1 MKYKVTTG
9 PNAYSF
15 YDQSTGINIIR
26 GEVKELTGAQYRTK
40 RIQMAINSG
49 HLVMVQEGAKVNKYD
64 EKAIDRLYKKMKKQQ
79 SNGMEISKIAKAY
92 SLEEAK
98 LVAKSKGVEYDEKD
112 TVQSILEVLLS
123 DTEE

>member
-1 MKYKVTTG
+1 MKYQVTTG

-49 HLVMVQEGAKVNKYD
+49 HLVMVQEGAKVDKYD

>member
-1 MKYKVTTG
+1 MKYQVTTG

-49 HLVMVQEGAKVNKYD
+49 HLMLVQEGTKVDKYD
-64 EKAIDRLYKKMKKQQ
+64 EKAIDKLYKKMKKQQ

-98 LVAKSKGVEYDEKD
+98 LVAKLKRVEYDEKD

>member
-1 MKYKVTTG
+1 MKYQVTTG

-40 RIQMAINSG
+40 RIQMALNSG

-112 TVQSILEVLLS
+112 TVQSILEVILS

>member
-1 MKYKVTTG
+1 MKYQVTTG

-49 HLVMVQEGAKVNKYD
+49 HLVMVQDGAKVNKYD
-64 EKAIDRLYKKMKKQQ
+64 DKAIERLYKKMKKQQ

>member
-1 MKYKVTTG
+1 MKYQVTTG

-49 HLVMVQEGAKVNKYD
+49 HLVMVQDGAKINKYD

>member
-1 MKYKVTTG
+1 MKYQVTTG

-49 HLVMVQEGAKVNKYD
+49 HLVMVQDGAKVNKYD

-92 SLEEAK
+92 SLDEAK

>member
-1 MKYKVTTG
+1 MKYQVTTG
-9 PNAYSF
+9 PSAYSF

-26 GEVKELTGAQYRTK
+26 GEIKELTGAQYRTK

-49 HLVMVQEGAKVNKYD
+49 HLVMVQDGAKVNKYD

>member
-1 MKYKVTTG
+1 MKYQVTTG

-64 EKAIDRLYKKMKKQQ
+64 EKAIEKLYKKMKKQQ

>member
-1 MKYKVTTG
+1 MKYQVTTG

-40 RIQMAINSG
+40 RIQMALNSG

-79 SNGMEISKIAKAY
+79 SNGMEISKISKAY

>member
-1 MKYKVTTG
+1 MKYQVTTG

-64 EKAIDRLYKKMKKQQ
+64 EKAIDRLYKKMKNQQ

>member
-1 MKYKVTTG
+1 MKYQVTTG

-49 HLVMVQEGAKVNKYD
+49 HLVMVQDGAKVNKYD
-64 EKAIDRLYKKMKKQQ
+64 EKAIDSLYKKMKKQQ

-98 LVAKSKGVEYDEKD
+98 LVAKTKGVEYDEKD

>member
-1 MKYKVTTG
+1 MKYQVTTG

-26 GEVKELTGAQYRTK
+26 GEVKELIGAQYRTK

>member
-1 MKYKVTTG
+1 MKYQVTTG

-49 HLVMVQEGAKVNKYD
+49 HLVMVQE
-64 EKAIDRLYKKMKKQQ
+64 
-79 SNGMEISKIAKAY
+79 
-92 SLEEAK
+92 
-98 LVAKSKGVEYDEKD
+98 
-112 TVQSILEVLLS
+112 
-123 DTEE
+123 

>member
-1 MKYKVTTG
+1 MKYQVTTG

-49 HLVMVQEGAKVNKYD
+49 HLMLVQDGTKVDKYD
-64 EKAIDRLYKKMKKQQ
+64 EKAIDKLYKKMKKQQ

>member
-1 MKYKVTTG
+1 MKYQVTTG

-64 EKAIDRLYKKMKKQQ
+64 GKAIDRLYKKMKKQQ

>member
-1 MKYKVTTG
+1 MKYQVTTG

-49 HLVMVQEGAKVNKYD
+49 HLVMVQEGSKVDKYD

>member
-1 MKYKVTTG
+1 MKYQVTTG

-64 EKAIDRLYKKMKKQQ
+64 EKAIDRLYKKMEKQQ

>member
-1 MKYKVTTG
+1 MKYQVTTG

-49 HLVMVQEGAKVNKYD
+49 HLVRVQEGAKVDKYD
-64 EKAIDRLYKKMKKQQ
+64 DKAIERLYKKMKKQQ

>member
-1 MKYKVTTG
+1 MKYQVTTG

-49 HLVMVQEGAKVNKYD
+49 HLVMVQEGAKVDKYD
-64 EKAIDRLYKKMKKQQ
+64 EKAIERLYKKMKKQQ

>member
-1 MKYKVTTG
+1 MKYQVTTG

-64 EKAIDRLYKKMKKQQ
+64 EKAIDRLYKKMRKQQ

>member
-1 MKYKVTTG
+1 MKYQVTTG

-49 HLVMVQEGAKVNKYD
+49 HLVMVQEGAKVDKYD
-64 EKAIDRLYKKMKKQQ
+64 EKAIDKLYKKMKKQQ

>member
-1 MKYKVTTG
+1 MKYQVTTG

-40 RIQMAINSG
+40 RIQMALNSG

-123 DTEE
+123 DTED

>member
-40 RIQMAINSG
+40 RIQMAINTG
-49 HLVMVQEGAKVNKYD
+49 HLVMVPDGARVDKYD
-64 EKAIDRLYKKMKKQQ
+64 EKAIERLYKKMKRQQ
-79 SNGMEISKIAKAY
+79 SNGMDIAKISAII
-92 SLEEAK
+92 SNI
-98 LVAKSKGVEYDEKD
+98 LVTFLL
-112 TVQSILEVLLS
+112 TVVSFVGHNNY
-123 DTEE
+123 TFKN

>member
-1 MKYKVTTG
+1 MKYQVTTG

-49 HLVMVQEGAKVNKYD
+49 HLVMVQDGAKVNKYD

>member
-1 MKYKVTTG
+1 MKYQVTTG

-49 HLVMVQEGAKVNKYD
+49 HLMLVQEGAKVNKYD

>member
-1 MKYKVTTG
+1 MKYQVTTG

-40 RIQMAINSG
+40 RVQMAINSG

>member
-1 MKYKVTTG
+1 MKYQVTTG

-64 EKAIDRLYKKMKKQQ
+64 EKAIDKLYKKMKKQQ

>member
-1 MKYKVTTG
+1 MKYQVTTG

-49 HLVMVQEGAKVNKYD
+49 HLVIVQDGAKVNKYD
-64 EKAIDRLYKKMKKQQ
+64 EKSIERLYKRMKKQQ
-79 SNGMEISKIAKAY
+79 SSGMEISKIAKAY

>member
-1 MKYKVTTG
+1 MKYQVTTG

-49 HLVMVQEGAKVNKYD
+49 HLMLVQDGAKIDKYD
-64 EKAIDRLYKKMKKQQ
+64 EKAIDKLYKKMKKQQ

>member
-1 MKYKVTTG
+1 MKYPVTTG

>member
-1 MKYKVTTG
+1 
-9 PNAYSF
+9 
-15 YDQSTGINIIR
+15 
-26 GEVKELTGAQYRTK
+26 
-40 RIQMAINSG
+40 
-49 HLVMVQEGAKVNKYD
+49 MVQEGAKVNKYD

>member
-1 MKYKVTTG
+1 MKYQVTTG

-49 HLVMVQEGAKVNKYD
+49 HLLMVHDGAKVNKYD

>member
-1 MKYKVTTG
+1 MKYQVTTG

-49 HLVMVQEGAKVNKYD
+49 HLVMVQDGAKMDKYD
-64 EKAIDRLYKKMKKQQ
+64 EKAIDKLYKKMKKQQ

>member
-1 MKYKVTTG
+1 MKYQVTTG

-26 GEVKELTGAQYRTK
+26 GEIKELTGAQYRTK

>member
-1 MKYKVTTG
+1 MKYQVTTG

-123 DTEE
+123 DTED

>member
-1 MKYKVTTG
+1 MKYQVTTG

-26 GEVKELTGAQYRTK
+26 GEVKELTGAQYSTK

-64 EKAIDRLYKKMKKQQ
+64 EKAIERLYKKMKKQQ

>member
-1 MKYKVTTG
+1 MKYQVTTG

>member
-1 MKYKVTTG
+1 MKYQVTTG

-40 RIQMAINSG
+40 RIQMALNSG

-64 EKAIDRLYKKMKKQQ
+64 DKAVEKLYKKMKKQQ

>member
-1 MKYKVTTG
+1 MKYQVTTG

-64 EKAIDRLYKKMKKQQ
+64 EKAIDRLYKNMKKQQ

>member
-1 MKYKVTTG
+1 MKYQVTTG

-49 HLVMVQEGAKVNKYD
+49 HLMLVQDGTKVDKYD
-64 EKAIDRLYKKMKKQQ
+64 DKAIDKLYKKMKKQQ